1 MTMID
6 VDDVDDGCHHHN
18 DDDDDNDD
26 DDGLPI
32 DFNSYYRFINISI

>member
-18 DDDDDNDD
+18 DDDDD
-26 DDGLPI
+26 DGLPI

>member
-6 VDDVDDGCHHHN
+6 VNDVDDGCHHN
-18 DDDDDNDD
+18 DDDDD